1 MRIWRVAAV
10 ALALVL
16 ACAACSSAANTGGSA
31 NEPTTNATRPVNLV
45 VMGSNLTL
53 GNSLDDTLR
62 DAWPRLLFDTLP
74 PGSRFVN
81 AATDPAPIV
90 DALHDQVPIVEEVRP
105 DVTALV
111 LGSDDVILETSVT
124 TFRREFS
131 TLIARVAAKSGRTL
145 VGSIP
150 AIGVPGSDAAP
161 YNAVISDVA
170 AMYHAQLVDLSPIRA
185 QEADTPQHRSIAAAF
200 EAALAHR

>member
-1 MRIWRVAAV
+1 MINT
-10 ALALVL
+10 
-16 ACAACSSAANTGGSA
+16 ACARCKRNFEAHSYKAVYCGAGC
-31 NEPTTNATRPVNLV
+31 R
-45 VMGSNLTL
+45 
-53 GNSLDDTLR
+53 
-62 DAWPRLLFDTLP
+62 
-74 PGSRFVN
+74 N
-81 AATDPAPIV
+81 AAYRERKRAE
-90 DALHDQVPIVEEVRP
+90 VE
-105 DVTALV
+105 
-111 LGSDDVILETSVT
+111 LE
-124 TFRREFS
+124 
-131 TLIARVAAKSGRTL
+131 LVAAKSGRTL